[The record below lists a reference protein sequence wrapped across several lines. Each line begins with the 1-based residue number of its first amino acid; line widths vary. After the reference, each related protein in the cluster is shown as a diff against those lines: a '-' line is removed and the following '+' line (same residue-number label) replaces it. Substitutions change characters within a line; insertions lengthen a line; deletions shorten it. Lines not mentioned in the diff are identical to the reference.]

1 MKLNIFSV
9 PSANVSAMK
18 DKFDSVGLKAIYNGS
33 ESPWKTTIY
42 FTEGEEPNPI
52 PWVGTFAEFFGD
64 EQFLNL
70 IYFGAYVF
78 EQENRCFV
86 LTYGKT
92 HFYVRPF
99 SDNDFGIEVAK
110 RIANENDIKQ
120 KATKKF
126 AGKRKREI
134 RSHTSNTQLDI
145 ESGESVDYLR
155 AAIAEHAQ
163 KGFGRTGKFGSSVL
177 LNAPIGKE
185 EIGDLLTDLATT
197 LGEPPAFALP
207 RTAVIADEVQVTQY
221 DDLLLDS
228 IVADDDHPEFTH
240 SSHEIVGV
248 DFVFSGNE
256 QFTLKCRGHS
266 AQELGDEEL
275 DLAALRSY
283 IKSEHIARE
292 EIFDIR
298 IKVDNE
304 GQKSYSKSLKDALEF
319 IVDGENVMLAQG
331 KWLRFNEDYIDQLNT
346 YVDGI
351 DIEDTEPEFEA
362 VSTIEGDFNDSG
374 EVKGLGYAKADKDF
388 SKIRTR
394 IPTLIEA
401 WDLRKDATVFA
412 VKFGTAQELSYVCDQ
427 AIAVLEVIRNNA
439 NVKQLDPGWRAYCL
453 WLGFKLVKVPVRI
466 SESKSIILKQK
477 IEAWARRC
485 RELGIEPRLKFSR
498 RQ

>member
-1 MKLNIFSV
+1 
-9 PSANVSAMK
+9 
-18 DKFDSVGLKAIYNGS
+18 
-33 ESPWKTTIY
+33 
-42 FTEGEEPNPI
+42 
-52 PWVGTFAEFFGD
+52 
-64 EQFLNL
+64 
-70 IYFGAYVF
+70 
-78 EQENRCFV
+78 
-86 LTYGKT
+86 
-92 HFYVRPF
+92 
-99 SDNDFGIEVAK
+99 
-110 RIANENDIKQ
+110 
-120 KATKKF
+120 
-126 AGKRKREI
+126 
-134 RSHTSNTQLDI
+134 
-145 ESGESVDYLR
+145 
-155 AAIAEHAQ
+155 
-163 KGFGRTGKFGSSVL
+163 
-177 LNAPIGKE
+177 
-185 EIGDLLTDLATT
+185 
-197 LGEPPAFALP
+197 
-207 RTAVIADEVQVTQY
+207 
-221 DDLLLDS
+221 
-228 IVADDDHPEFTH
+228 
-240 SSHEIVGV
+240 
-248 DFVFSGNE
+248 
-256 QFTLKCRGHS
+256 
-266 AQELGDEEL
+266 
-275 DLAALRSY
+275 
-283 IKSEHIARE
+283 
-292 EIFDIR
+292 
-298 IKVDNE
+298 
-304 GQKSYSKSLKDALEF
+304 
-319 IVDGENVMLAQG
+319 MLAQG